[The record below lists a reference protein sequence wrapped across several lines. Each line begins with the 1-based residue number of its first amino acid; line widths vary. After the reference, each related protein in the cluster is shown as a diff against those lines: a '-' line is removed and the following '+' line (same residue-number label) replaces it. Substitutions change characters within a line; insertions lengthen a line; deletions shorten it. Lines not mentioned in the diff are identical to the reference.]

1 MAKIGLEYFRLD
13 TNRYH
18 DIRIKRLKKEH
29 GCEGLAVYDYI
40 LTEIYRVKGCYM
52 EWDENVL
59 FDISDFFDIEESTI
73 NSIILSCCKI
83 GLFNESLLKS
93 GYLSSESIQRR
104 YVEMCTAAKRKDA
117 KVPEFLRITPNVS
130 GSIPEETAKL
140 PEELPKVPE
149 ESGFIPEEINKV
161 KYSIVNNS
169 IINNNNTPEIIF
181 DYETGIKPVDDFHA
195 AQIKTI
201 RQHYDEFMTKDST
214 QKELMAM
221 DKKLSTRQIEVGC
234 MGFVQSLITKG
245 HTMEDIYPKFKEHFR
260 NWFNKYGANNLKEVP
275 KERIEAEFRKFKK
288 YEYAQ

>member
-13 TNRYH
+13 TNRYQ

-104 YVEMCTAAKRKDA
+104 YVEMCTAAKRKDS

-130 GSIPEETAKL
+130 GSIQEETVKL

-169 IINNNNTPEIIF
+169 NVVVDSDPTKFQQPT
-181 DYETGIKPVDDFHA
+181 TGVEF
-195 AQIKTI
+195 
-201 RQHYDEFMTKDST
+201 EFMTLANCRIIYTTKYQLQWETICMNNKISKEQLKDVLDEFDKWVGT
-214 QKELMAM
+214 KETHKIPKDYCEHFARWITKEHAQ
-221 DKKLSTRQIEVGC
+221 DFIKKLKTPKNERSKYAHF
-234 MGFVQSLITKG
+234 GF
-245 HTMEDIYPKFKEHFR
+245 E
-260 NWFNKYGANNLKEVP
+260 
-275 KERIEAEFRKFKK
+275 
-288 YEYAQ
+288 